1 MSYINSINNSIVIVN
16 ISCANEEQAIESL
29 RNSSA
34 WCDEIHT
41 FVAKKYI
48 PNMIELFTY
57 LKNKSFT
64 EGIFPR
70 ELKFA
75 SIVPILNAGDLTQI
89 TE

>member
-1 MSYINSINNSIVIVN
+1 
-16 ISCANEEQAIESL
+16 
-29 RNSSA
+29 
-34 WCDEIHT
+34 
-41 FVAKKYI
+41 
-48 PNMIELFTY
+48 MIELFTY

-89 TE
+89 TESVLTFFSKGFDKIRCYFV